1 MNEYEVKSLPHALQD
16 EIERCLVI
24 RGHAIEIG
32 NPGLFLKLV
41 VERDI
46 KLARNALAE
55 ADAAAMVRCYAAL
68 KEYKE

>member
-1 MNEYEVKSLPHALQD
+1 MTETKPLPHALQD
-16 EIERCLVI
+16 EIERCLGI

-32 NPGLFLKLV
+32 NPGLFLKLT

-46 KLARNALAE
+46 KLARNALADG
-55 ADAAAMVRCYAAL
+55 DAAAMARCYAVL